1 MAAISKQGSSNIE
14 KYELHNSLPSPPMS
28 LLVVGTVAFDGI
40 ETPSGA
46 VDNVIGGSANYFAWA
61 ASYLTAPI
69 HLVSIIGDD
78 YPAAEIKKLEERG
91 VHTEGLK
98 RVAGAKSFYWAG
110 KYHEDLNGRDTL
122 TTDLNVLA
130 DFDPELPEPCKTIKY
145 VMLGNLTPA
154 IQISVIRQFSTRPT
168 LIALDTMNYW
178 IDSAGPQLEEVLGMV
193 DILIINDQEARQIS
207 GEKSLL
213 LAAEKIQEMGPRAIA
228 IKKGE
233 HGSLLFSREN
243 GQQKTFF
250 APALP
255 LAVVTDPT
263 GAGDTFAGGFMG
275 YMALVQKPT
284 FENFKRAMIYGAAM
298 ASFCVEDF
306 SLRKLQDITDTEI
319 RTRINEFKDL
329 VHFEINDPY

>member
-1 MAAISKQGSSNIE
+1 
-14 KYELHNSLPSPPMS
+14 MS

-69 HLVSIIGDD
+69 HLVSIIGED
-78 YPAAEIKKLEERG
+78 YPVEEIKKLQERG
-91 VHTEGLK
+91 VRTEGLK
-98 RVAGAKSFYWAG
+98 QVAGAKSFYWAG
-110 KYHEDLNGRDTL
+110 RYHDNLNGRDTL
-122 TTDLNVLA
+122 TTELNVLA
-130 DFDPELPEPCKTIKY
+130 EFDPVLPDSCKTSKF
-145 VMLGNLTPA
+145 VMLANLTPDL
-154 IQISVIRQFSTRPT
+154 QISVIRQLSARPT

-178 IDSAGPQLEEVLGMV
+178 IDSGRPQLHEALGMV
-193 DILIINDQEARQIS
+193 DILIINDEEARQIS

-213 LAAEKIQEMGPRAIA
+213 LAAEKIQEMGPRAIV

-233 HGSLLFSREN
+233 HGSLLFSREK

-255 LAVVTDPT
+255 LAVVVDPT
-263 GAGDTFAGGFMG
+263 GAGDTLAGGFMG

-284 FENFKRAMIYGAAM
+284 FDNFKRAMIYGAAM

-306 SLRKLQDITDTEI
+306 SMRKLQDITDTEI
-319 RTRINEFKDL
+319 RTRINEFKEL